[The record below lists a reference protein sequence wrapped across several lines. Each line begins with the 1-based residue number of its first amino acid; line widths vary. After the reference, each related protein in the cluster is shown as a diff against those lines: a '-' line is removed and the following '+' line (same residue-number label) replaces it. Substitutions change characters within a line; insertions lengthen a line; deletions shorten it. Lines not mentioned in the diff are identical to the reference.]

1 MVGTECWHH
10 AVHNFPVHHELGRY
24 GTNVSEL
31 CGEELTSQYTLLFP
45 IAHWARENMGK

>member
-10 AVHNFPVHHELGRY
+10 AVHNLPVHHELGRY